1 MGTLQ
6 PIWKGVYNVC
16 SPLAHQRETIH
27 SCPSCAYVLVELW
40 CRDHGPR
47 LDRQKTRL
55 MWLVEDWGVDKFR
68 EAIGERMGVKL
79 REGVHEQ
86 VRLCRHTQCLPC

>member
-1 MGTLQ
+1 M
-6 PIWKGVYNVC
+6 YY
-16 SPLAHQRETIH
+16 SPLLLAILLALTPLGCEIT
-27 SCPSCAYVLVELW
+27 AV

-68 EAIGERMGVKL
+68 EAIAERMGQTL

-86 VRLCRHTQCLPC
+86 VRAVHASQWWSGSFTGRPCRPDDFAE